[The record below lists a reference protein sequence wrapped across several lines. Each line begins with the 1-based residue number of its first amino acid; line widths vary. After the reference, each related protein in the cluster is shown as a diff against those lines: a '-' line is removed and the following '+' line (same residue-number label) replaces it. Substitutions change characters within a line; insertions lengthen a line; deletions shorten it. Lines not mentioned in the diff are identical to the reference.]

1 MENKKELMAKVEKIL
16 SEFGCTTSQQPFVNK
31 FGQQEWVDNVVEF
44 PQKDFIFVYI
54 KLSTPQIKR
63 NGKRTYS
70 PSKYVYSAITEQ
82 MKQLGYEHSDYM
94 SGHSIYQS
102 TYKKVKKQA

>member
-1 MENKKELMAKVEKIL
+1 MEKVEKIL
-16 SEFGCTTSQQPFVNK
+16 SEFGCTTAQQPFINK

-54 KLSTPQIKR
+54 KLTTPQIQR
-63 NGKRTYS
+63 NRKWTSS
-70 PSKYVYSAITEQ
+70 PSKYVYSAIAER
-82 MKQLGYEHSDYM
+82 MKQLGYERNDYM

-102 TYKKVKKQA
+102 TYKKVKKASIV